1 MNKKPGMAL
10 GKGAAALFGRAPII
24 NTPPEIEEKV
34 KEEIKSAPVPA
45 PPPAQITGPLMVSI
59 SQITPNPNQ
68 PRKIFKENEL
78 IELSNSIKENGIISP
93 IIVAEI
99 DGGFELI
106 AGERRLRAATMA
118 GLDKVPVIVKRATE
132 KEKKI
137 MSIIENVQR
146 SDLNC
151 VEEGLAY
158 YNLIEEFKLTQEEV
172 AKKLGKERSTIANFL
187 RILRLPREVLDMLQ
201 KEAISFGHA
210 KVLASEDDRDIVL
223 RMANKAAQEQMS
235 VRELESMLKKEK
247 RAKKPNQKEETIDD
261 RLDSLRQKL
270 EQKTG
275 FHILLTSNKSGAG
288 QVVIKFNNESEL
300 NNIYEYFLKE

>member
-1 MNKKPGMAL
+1 MNKKPTMAL
-10 GKGAAALFGRAPII
+10 GRGAAALFGKAP
-24 NTPPEIEEKV
+24 TPTTPTPIVNEVEV
-34 KEEIKSAPVPA
+34 VQKEETKTVVTPE
-45 PPPAQITGPLMVSI
+45 ITGPLLVAI

-68 PRKIFKENEL
+68 PRKIFKPNEL
-78 IELSNSIKENGIISP
+78 LELSNSIKENGIISP
-93 IIVAEI
+93 IIVAEA
-99 DGGFELI
+99 DGGYELI

-137 MSIIENVQR
+137 MAIIENVQR

-201 KEAISFGHA
+201 KEAITFGHA

-223 RMANKAAQEQMS
+223 RLATKAVQDQMS
-235 VRELESMLKKEK
+235 VRELEQMLKKEK
-247 RAKKPNQKEETIDD
+247 RAKKPNQKEETVDD

-275 FHILLTSNKSGAG
+275 FHILLASNKSGAG
-288 QVVIKFNNESEL
+288 QVTIKFNNEAEL
-300 NNIYEYFLKE
+300 NNIYEYLVKE

>member
-1 MNKKPGMAL
+1 MNKKSTVAL
-10 GKGAAALFGRAPII
+10 GRGAAALFG
-24 NTPPEIEEKV
+24 K
-34 KEEIKSAPVPA
+34 APVV
-45 PPPAQITGPLMVSI
+45 PPTIPVMEEEVETIEVQPTPSTPKEISGPLMVAI

-68 PRKIFKENEL
+68 PRKIFKQDEL
-78 IELSNSIKENGIISP
+78 VELSNSIKENGIISP
-93 IIVAEI
+93 IIVSENNN
-99 DGGFELI
+99 GFELI

-118 GLDKVPVIVKRATE
+118 GLDKVPVIVKRATD

-137 MSIIENVQR
+137 MAIIENVQR

-187 RILRLPREVLDMLQ
+187 RILRLPREVLDLLQ
-201 KEAISFGHA
+201 KDVLSFGHA
-210 KVLASEDDRDIVL
+210 KVLAAEDDRDIIL
-223 RMANKAAQEQMS
+223 RLAQKAVADQYS
-235 VRELESMLKKEK
+235 VRELERQLKKEK
-247 RAKKPNQKEETIDD
+247 RAKKPQNAPVTMDE

-275 FHILLTSNKSGAG
+275 FHILLSSNKGGAG
-288 QVVIKFNNESEL
+288 QVVIKFNNEGEL
-300 NNIYEYFLKE
+300 NNIYEYLLKE

>member
-1 MNKKPGMAL
+1 MNKKPTMAL
-10 GKGAAALFGRAPII
+10 GKGAAALFGKAP
-24 NTPPEIEEKV
+24 TVAPAPVAPTVEVMER
-34 KEEIKSAPVPA
+34 EEIKIS
-45 PPPAQITGPLMVSI
+45 PPLENSGPLMVSI
-59 SQITPNPNQ
+59 SQIIPNPNQ
-68 PRKIFKENEL
+68 PRKIFKQNEL

-93 IIVAEI
+93 IIVSENN
-99 DGGFELI
+99 GGYELI

-118 GLDKVPVIVKRATE
+118 GLDKVPVLVKRATE

-187 RILRLPREVLDMLQ
+187 RILRLPREVLEMLQ
-201 KEAISFGHA
+201 KEAITFGHG

-223 RMANKAAQEQMS
+223 RLANRAVQEQMS
-235 VRELESMLKKEK
+235 VRDLEQMLKKEK
-247 RAKKPNQKEETIDD
+247 RAKKPNQKEETKDD

-288 QVVIKFNNESEL
+288 QVTIKFNNEGEL
-300 NNIYEYFLKE
+300 NNIYEYLVKE

>member
-10 GKGAAALFGRAPII
+10 GRGAAALFGKAPTIP
-24 NTPPEIEEKV
+24 TPPSPPVMEELETV
-34 KEEIKSAPVPA
+34 EVTPMPKELPS
-45 PPPAQITGPLMVSI
+45 GPLMVAI

-68 PRKIFKENEL
+68 PRKIFKQDEL

-93 IIVAEI
+93 ILVCEN
-99 DGGFELI
+99 DNGFELI

-118 GLDKVPVIVKRATE
+118 GLDKVPVIVKRATD

-137 MSIIENVQR
+137 MAIIENVQR
-146 SDLNC
+146 EDLNC

-187 RILRLPREVLDMLQ
+187 RILRLPREVLDLLQ
-201 KEAISFGHA
+201 KDVLTFGHA
-210 KVLASEDDRDIVL
+210 KVLAAEDDRDIIL
-223 RMANKAAQEQMS
+223 RLTNKAVSEQMS
-235 VRELESMLKKEK
+235 VRELERQLKKEK
-247 RAKKPNQKEETIDD
+247 RAKKPEHKEETIDD

-270 EQKTG
+270 EQRTG
-275 FHILLTSNKSGAG
+275 FHFLLSSNKSGAG
-288 QVVIKFNNESEL
+288 QVTIKFNNESEL
-300 NNIYEYFLKE
+300 NNIYDYLVR

>member
-1 MNKKPGMAL
+1 MNKKPTMAL
-10 GKGAAALFGRAPII
+10 GKGAAALFGKAPTI
-24 NTPPEIEEKV
+24 NPPPVVAEVPVME
-34 KEEIKSAPVPA
+34 KEEIKTVP
-45 PPPAQITGPLMVSI
+45 PEITGPLMVAI

-68 PRKIFKENEL
+68 PRKIFKPNEL
-78 IELSNSIKENGIISP
+78 LELSNSIKENGIISP
-93 IIVAEI
+93 IIVAES
-99 DGGFELI
+99 DGGYELI

-118 GLDKVPVIVKRATE
+118 GLEKVPVIVKRASE

-137 MSIIENVQR
+137 MAIIENVQR

-201 KEAISFGHA
+201 KEALTFGHA
-210 KVLASEDDRDIVL
+210 KVLAAEDDRDIVL
-223 RMANKAAQEQMS
+223 RLANKAVQDQMS
-235 VRELESMLKKEK
+235 VRDLEQMLKKEK
-247 RAKKPNQKEETIDD
+247 RAKKPINKEETADD

-275 FHILLTSNKSGAG
+275 FHILLSSNKSGAG
-288 QVVIKFNNESEL
+288 QVVIKFNNEGEL
-300 NNIYEYFLKE
+300 NNIYEFLVKE